1 MNKMYE
7 ELKVPY
13 IDKRIV
19 EYLKGVYNLR
29 DTLNMTVN
37 EEANLQVGFMYGVQ
51 HVIDRL
57 DAIVKRQEGD

>member
-1 MNKMYE
+1 MYE

-19 EYLKGVYNLR
+19 EYLKSVYNLR

-37 EEANLQVGFMYGVQ
+37 EDANLQVGFMYGVQ

>member
-1 MNKMYE
+1 MYE

-37 EEANLQVGFMYGVQ
+37 EDASLQVGFMYGVQ

>member
-1 MNKMYE
+1 MYE

>member
-1 MNKMYE
+1 MYE

-29 DTLNMTVN
+29 DTLNMAVN
-37 EEANLQVGFMYGVQ
+37 ENANLQVGFMYGVQ

>member
-1 MNKMYE
+1 MYE

-37 EEANLQVGFMYGVQ
+37 EDANLQVGFMYGVQ

>member
-1 MNKMYE
+1 MYE

-37 EEANLQVGFMYGVQ
+37 ENADLQVGFMYGVQ

>member
-1 MNKMYE
+1 MYE

-19 EYLKGVYNLR
+19 EYLKSVYNLR
-29 DTLNMTVN
+29 DILTMTVN
-37 EEANLQVGFMYGVQ
+37 EEPKLQVGFMYGVQ

>member
-1 MNKMYE
+1 MYE

-37 EEANLQVGFMYGVQ
+37 ENANLQVGFMYGVQ